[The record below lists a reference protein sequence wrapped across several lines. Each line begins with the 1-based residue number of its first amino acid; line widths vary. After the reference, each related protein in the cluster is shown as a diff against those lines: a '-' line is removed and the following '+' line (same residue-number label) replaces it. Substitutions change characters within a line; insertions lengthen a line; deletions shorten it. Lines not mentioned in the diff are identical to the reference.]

1 MGASKEVSCEV
12 EAGAVFTGIAE
23 TELPEMFAQYSLKI
37 LPVAVQ
43 AVVVELTV
51 TETAAEV
58 VMLPRSSVAL
68 AVIE

>member
-1 MGASKEVSCEV
+1 VGASKEVSCEV
-12 EAGAVFTGIAE
+12 EVGAVLTGIAE
-23 TELPEMFAQYSLKI
+23 IEVPEMFAQYSLKI

-58 VMLPRSSVAL
+58 VMFPTLSVAL